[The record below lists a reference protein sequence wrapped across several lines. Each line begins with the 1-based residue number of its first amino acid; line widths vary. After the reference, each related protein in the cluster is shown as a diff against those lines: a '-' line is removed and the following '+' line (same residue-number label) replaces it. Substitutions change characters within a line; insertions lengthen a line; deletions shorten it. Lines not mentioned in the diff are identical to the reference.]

1 MYPAGSGRVRCYGL
15 CLDKAER
22 LLELSI
28 KDKTITADEAELLR
42 ELIGG
47 CRVNVGKVEGLRDY
61 CTNKYEEL
69 RKARS
74 EEQARAGAPTTQETK
89 GKLTE
94 CYDNCIKYYG
104 DNQVALQT
112 CYSICNALWKP
123 TPQLDLD
130 RFSKCFPQGVM
141 ELEEFMERYR
151 RSSIGYDDQQIVTET
166 ASVVSRMLEEGKKSG
181 CPDLE
186 NTIVKVVSNALD
198 GLGIDRYSIRKAYG
212 HGIPEEVRKI
222 LKKIFPN
229 IEWEEGRP
237 TPVHISESRSQRRK
251 EKQPEYSHVSY
262 RKYKPRVSLRRR
274 SFGVGEWAGHAV
286 AVVLVILSMLAWSYA
301 IAHPAV
307 LPAVTAFLLA
317 IAALAVKPSWY
328 TGLWFSILFFSIP
341 LMLRLVSITH
351 PSIPINSNW
360 VSQFISIVNQYRVS
374 ENATPLQYCPALS
387 QFAQMRFNTMVTN
400 PAISHYGYEE
410 DYNKFFSQYQGYT
423 ILITSEEVLF
433 PSGYTP
439 SQYVQFMINNAPI
452 HWQGL
457 MDQAYTYYGY
467 YIGYGPSYIVIGSCP
482 STEIPGPGINIT
494 QYYDSQGCSY
504 ELVNTTWLVLELSNW
519 CPSS

>member
-1 MYPAGSGRVRCYGL
+1 M
-15 CLDKAER
+15 
-22 LLELSI
+22 LELSI

-42 ELIGG
+42 ELISN
-47 CRVNVGKVEGLRDY
+47 CRLNVGKVEGLKD
-61 CTNKYEEL
+61 CCVNKYEEL

-74 EEQARAGAPTTQETK
+74 EVQTRANVTSNPEPEQGAQTKQETQ

-130 RFSKCFPQGVM
+130 RFSKCFPQGIM
-141 ELEEFMERYR
+141 ELREFMERYR

-166 ASVVSRMLEEGKKSG
+166 SSVVSRMLEEGRRNK
-181 CPDLE
+181 CPDLK

-198 GLGIDRYSIRKAYG
+198 GLGIDRYSIRKGYG
-212 HGIPEEVRKI
+212 HGIPEEVKEI
-222 LKKIFPN
+222 LKEIFPN
-229 IEWEEGRP
+229 IEWIRRP

-262 RKYKPRVSLRRR
+262 RKYKPSISLRRR
-274 SFGVGEWAGHAV
+274 SFGDGGWAGHAV

-400 PAISHYGYEE
+400 PAISHYGYEG
-410 DYNKFFSQYQGYT
+410 DYQEYLSQYQSF
-423 ILITSEEVLF
+423 LITGEEALF
-433 PSGYTP
+433 PSNYTP
-439 SQYVQFMINNAPI
+439 SQYVQYMINNAPI